1 MAAEFARTRNITI
14 ETRKETLAALVLDRE
29 CFPAGH
35 LHIYRDGGQSAPLL
49 IRKTPETRE
58 VDFSTAIDH
67 ETLSLRQ
74 RDNEISLV
82 CQITEKSPY
91 PNKVMIHTPL
101 HDFERQ
107 IQVESSKDGIIW
119 SLLVDDQI
127 IFDYRQIADF
137 RRTEITLPENQDRYF
152 LIRIDSAV
160 ETIETPFQ
168 KISKSSQNASRQ
180 MTEIH
185 RNIRLRPFRINGI
198 SFSRTSTKSIRN
210 GSKMQEYEVSDF
222 VVQKVDEER
231 EFAVEWEGSDI
242 PVTSIRIETLEKN
255 FYRSVVLSSRNSV
268 DENWVQLH
276 KDWISNFQLNGFVE
290 NDPEISLP
298 RETRSKL
305 YRLEIA
311 DQDIRPIEI
320 GKIILVGP
328 QYEAIWLAQENTD
341 YTAGFTDSPG
351 DITDR
356 KAIEVLRAQ
365 DLPVT
370 RAEWASPLLE
380 NPDFETD
387 PRNVSLNDPR
397 ILWSSVAF
405 AVVTLFGLLLWA
417 VKKIEKLPDEST

>member
-1 MAAEFARTRNITI
+1 
-14 ETRKETLAALVLDRE
+14 
-29 CFPAGH
+29 
-35 LHIYRDGGQSAPLL
+35 
-49 IRKTPETRE
+49 
-58 VDFSTAIDH
+58 
-67 ETLSLRQ
+67 
-74 RDNEISLV
+74 
-82 CQITEKSPY
+82 
-91 PNKVMIHTPL
+91 MIHTPL